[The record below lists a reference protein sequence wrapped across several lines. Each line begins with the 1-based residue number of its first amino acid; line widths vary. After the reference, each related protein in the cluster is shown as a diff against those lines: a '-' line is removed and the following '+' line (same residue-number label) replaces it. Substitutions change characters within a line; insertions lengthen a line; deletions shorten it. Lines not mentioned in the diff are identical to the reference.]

1 MRSCGVERVDTAC
14 VRERSRRLL
23 LLVVVVLVVAWSS
36 SGSVRII
43 RSKSGNSSC

>member
-1 MRSCGVERVDTAC
+1 MERVATAL

-23 LLVVVVLVVAWSS
+23 LLLLSW

-43 RSKSGNSSC
+43 RSKSGNDSFWF

>member
-1 MRSCGVERVDTAC
+1 MERVATAL

-23 LLVVVVLVVAWSS
+23 LLLLLLLSW

-43 RSKSGNSSC
+43 RSKSGNDSLWF